1 MSKKA
6 TAAKV
11 PTVRSV
17 DIEEPSARR
26 TYQLTRSKIVE
37 IPRFFG
43 ACSYTATRKSIKAA
57 FKQLDKGQSTTFC
70 DLEFIHNDGFTE
82 SLSHEAESI
91 GRGRVRLG
99 CQTFSARAIKTI
111 RAWAGV

>member
-17 DIEEPSARR
+17 NIDETSERR
-26 TYQLTRSKIVE
+26 TYRLTRSKIVE
-37 IPRFFG
+37 IPRFNG
-43 ACSYTATRKSIKAA
+43 ACTYTATRKNVKAA
-57 FKQLDKGQSTTFC
+57 FKQLDKGQSTTPCELSF
-70 DLEFIHNDGFTE
+70 DNGYLTE
-82 SLSHEAESI
+82 TVSHIPEPM

-99 CQTFSARAIKTI
+99 CQLFSARAIKTI